1 MPGVLRHNQSLEL
14 NLAEYFGS
22 VTYGELKAV
31 AAYLGSDPAFL
42 RRDCLNVIHPDCN
55 FDRVDPSDLD
65 ELFRTYTAL
74 FAPLSFQ
81 IMRRSAWVCLSPV
94 TQRYIDHWIVGRDAR
109 RVMSTTVRQFS
120 TYEEAGEWLVLSEA
134 ETLALQT
141 RTGFDIV
148 ASFDDG
154 AGIAASNVR

>member
-31 AAYLGSDPAFL
+31 AAYLGANPAFL
-42 RRDCLNVIHPDCN
+42 GRDCLNIIQPGCN

-65 ELFRTYTAL
+65 ELFRAYTTL
-74 FAPLSFQ
+74 FAPLKFQ
-81 IMRRSAWVCLSPV
+81 LMRRSAWVCLSPE
-94 TQRYIDHWIVGRDAR
+94 TQRYLDHWIIGRDAR

-120 TYEEAGEWLVLSEA
+120 TYEEAGNWLVLSEA

-141 RTGFDIV
+141 GAGFDVV

-154 AGIAASNVR
+154 PQVAASNAR